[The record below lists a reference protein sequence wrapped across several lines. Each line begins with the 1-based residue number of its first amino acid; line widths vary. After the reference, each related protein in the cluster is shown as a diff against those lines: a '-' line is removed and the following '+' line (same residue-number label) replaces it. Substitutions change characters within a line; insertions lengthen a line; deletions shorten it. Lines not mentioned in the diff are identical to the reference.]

1 MKKATIALFTVLAAI
16 TTASAQNQ
24 PSSGASQT
32 VSLALANVVQISQ
45 FSTGGSGSSDVSM
58 PLGGTSVMANG
69 IESPEY
75 SVSINSTNGFS
86 IKAQAVSEYF
96 TYAGS
101 ATANTN
107 MRISDVLQLK
117 VASNNTTGSIAGG
130 HTSYQPLSN
139 SSQSQIINNGSR
151 GANQTFAIKYKA
163 TPGYNYPGGTYT
175 ASILY
180 TVTQF

>member
-1 MKKATIALFTVLAAI
+1 MAI
-16 TTASAQNQ
+16 AQNQ

-32 VSLALANVVQISQ
+32 VSLALANVVQITQ
-45 FSTGGSGSSDVSM
+45 FSTGSGNSGPVEM
-58 PLGGTSVMANG
+58 PLAGTNVMANG

-86 IKAQAVSEYF
+86 VKAQAVSEYF
-96 TYAGS
+96 TYTGN
-101 ATANTN
+101 ATTNTN
-107 MRISDVLQLK
+107 MRVSDVLQLK
-117 VASNNTTGSIAGG
+117 VANNSTTGTVAGG
-130 HTSYQPLSN
+130 HTSYQPVSG
-139 SSQSQIINNGSR
+139 SAQSQIINNGSR

-163 TPGYNYPGGTYT
+163 TPGYNYSGGNYS

>member
-1 MKKATIALFTVLAAI
+1 MKKATIALLTVLSAI

-32 VSLALANVVQISQ
+32 VSLALANVVQITQ
-45 FSTGGSGSSDVSM
+45 FSTGSGNSGPVEM
-58 PLGGTSVMANG
+58 PLTGTNVMSNG

-86 IKAQAVSEYF
+86 VKAQAVSEYF
-96 TYAGS
+96 TYTGN
-101 ATANTN
+101 ATTNTN
-107 MRISDVLQLK
+107 MRVSDVLQMK

-130 HTSYQPLSN
+130 HGSYQPLSN
-139 SSQSQIINNGSR
+139 SNQSQVINNGSR

-163 TPGYNYPGGTYT
+163 TPGYNYSGGTYS
-175 ASILY
+175 ASIMY